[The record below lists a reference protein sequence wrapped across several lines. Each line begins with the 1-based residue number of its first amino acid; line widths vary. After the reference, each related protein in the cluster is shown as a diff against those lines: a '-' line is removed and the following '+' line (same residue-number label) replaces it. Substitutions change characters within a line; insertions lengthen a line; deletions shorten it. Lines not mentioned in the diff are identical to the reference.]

1 MGQNDPWRFAGAI
14 RGACAIRLKYRNID
28 VGLILDHF
36 VSLKA
41 LWASCLEH
49 LLALKPEIKTI
60 YRQTPAKRTL
70 TLYLSPEV
78 ALPPGKL

>member
-1 MGQNDPWRFAGAI
+1 MKHGDLQEQ
-14 RGACAIRLKYRNID
+14 CAIRLKCRNID

-41 LWASCLEH
+41 LWARCLEH

-60 YRQTPAKRTL
+60 YRQTLAKRTL
-70 TLYLSPEV
+70 TLYLSSEV
-78 ALPPGKL
+78 ALPPRKL